1 MQKRG
6 VVPFVHQTSNSFG
19 DGAYA
24 LGSLSL
30 CAKFVVIDHIGQ
42 AFGADRHGFFAVL
55 VEEKF
60 SICQT
65 RAHHAFVTANHC
77 AGVIRRDV
85 ADHQKLVA

>member
-24 LGSLSL
+24 LGTLSL
-30 CAKFVVIDHIGQ
+30 CAKFVVINHIGQ
-42 AFGADRHGFFAVL
+42 AIGTDRQGFFAVL

-65 RAHHAFVTANHC
+65 RAHHAFVAANHC
-77 AGVIRRDV
+77 AGVIRRDI